1 MSIFFQFFLENFFNF
16 FCWSVVCKHLQPR
29 PGLKSPYFFPKA
41 LNSFCRISLTGSL
54 GVWHKGLVFFGP
66 CPMFFSPNV
75 AAKTSDTIEGY
86 VKRDYLKVYEYKM
99 ELYCF

>member
-1 MSIFFQFFLENFFNF
+1 
-16 FCWSVVCKHLQPR
+16 
-29 PGLKSPYFFPKA
+29 
-41 LNSFCRISLTGSL
+41 LTGSL

-86 VKRDYLKVYEYKM
+86 VKRDYLKLYEYKM